1 MWSAIVTT
9 GVFLA
14 VLVPFSNGLRAVA
27 AAWSATRRVGP
38 DELRRGQ
45 SDRSGGAEP
54 LAILMIRILQKSL
67 RDNEQDGQPSDFV
80 FDASRQYVMNE
91 YDHNYAR
98 LISMYANLLPPLGF
112 VGTTGGMLMNFMSMH
127 SKDEGLE
134 LVSLA
139 LALGLASLS
148 SHRTTRPCRLAR
160 RLGLYPLRMS
170 PRRPVHHQLLGIDAR
185 VDGDGTQP
193 RGDGR
198 HRPHRAAGP
207 MSGR

>member
-1 MWSAIVTT
+1 MTGGMWSVIVTT
-9 GVFLA
+9 CVFMA

-54 LAILMIRILQKSL
+54 LAILMVRILQKSL
-67 RDNEQDGQPSDFV
+67 RENEQDGQPSDFV

-91 YDHNYAR
+91 YEHNYAR

-127 SKDEGLE
+127 SKSEGLE

-139 LALGLASLS
+139 LALSSSFFALTSFAVLDAFKLRLYSRVLAA
-148 SHRTTRPCRLAR
+148 TRDVQVLYHKAESR
-160 RLGLYPLRMS
+160 RDQMTS
-170 PRRPVHHQLLGIDAR
+170 DRPVVPKGAR
-185 VDGDGTQP
+185 ASV
-193 RGDGR
+193 
-198 HRPHRAAGP
+198 
-207 MSGR
+207 

>member
-1 MWSAIVTT
+1 MTGGMWSVIVTT

-14 VLVPFSNGLRAVA
+14 VLVPFSNGLRAVL

-45 SDRSGGAEP
+45 ADRSGGAEP
-54 LAILMIRILQKSL
+54 LAILMVRILQKSL

-91 YDHNYAR
+91 YEHNYAR

-112 VGTTGGMLMNFMSMH
+112 VGTTGGMLLNFMSMH

-134 LVSLA
+134 VVSLA
-139 LALGLASLS
+139 LALSSSFFALFSFAVLDALKLRLYSRLLAATRDVQVLYHKAESRREQTTSERPVVQKGARASL
-148 SHRTTRPCRLAR
+148 
-160 RLGLYPLRMS
+160 
-170 PRRPVHHQLLGIDAR
+170 
-185 VDGDGTQP
+185 
-193 RGDGR
+193 
-198 HRPHRAAGP
+198 
-207 MSGR
+207 

>member
-1 MWSAIVTT
+1 MTGGMWSAIVTT

-14 VLVPFSNGLRAVA
+14 VLVPFANGLRAVA

-54 LAILMIRILQKSL
+54 LAILMVRILQKSL

-112 VGTTGGMLMNFMSMH
+112 VGTTGGMLLNFMSMH

-139 LALGLASLS
+139 LALSSSFFALTSFAVLDALKLRLYSRMLAA
-148 SHRTTRPCRLAR
+148 TRDVQVLYNKAESRRDQLTSDRPIVPKGAR
-160 RLGLYPLRMS
+160 AS
-170 PRRPVHHQLLGIDAR
+170 V
-185 VDGDGTQP
+185 
-193 RGDGR
+193 
-198 HRPHRAAGP
+198 
-207 MSGR
+207 

>member
-1 MWSAIVTT
+1 MTSGMWSAIVTA

-14 VLVPFSNGLRAVA
+14 VLVPFANGLRAVVS
-27 AAWSATRRVGP
+27 AWSATRRVGP

-45 SDRSGGAEP
+45 SDRKGGAEP

-67 RDNEQDGQPSDFV
+67 RDNDSDGQPSDFV

-112 VGTTGGMLMNFMSMH
+112 VGTTGGMLLNFMSMH

-134 LVSLA
+134 VISLA
-139 LALGLASLS
+139 LALSSSFFALFSFAVLDALKLRLYSRLLAATRDVQVLYNKAES
-148 SHRTTRPCRLAR
+148 RRDQTTSDRPIVPKGAR
-160 RLGLYPLRMS
+160 AS
-170 PRRPVHHQLLGIDAR
+170 V
-185 VDGDGTQP
+185 
-193 RGDGR
+193 
-198 HRPHRAAGP
+198 
-207 MSGR
+207 

>member
-1 MWSAIVTT
+1 MTGGTWSAIITT

-45 SDRSGGAEP
+45 ADRTGGAEP
-54 LAILMIRILQKSL
+54 LAILMVRVLQKSL
-67 RDNEQDGQPSDFV
+67 RENEQDGQPSDFV
-80 FDASRQYVMNE
+80 FDASRQFVMNE
-91 YDHNYAR
+91 YEHNYAR

-134 LVSLA
+134 VISLA
-139 LALGLASLS
+139 LALSSSFFALS
-148 SHRTTRPCRLAR
+148 SFAMLDALKLRLYSRLLTATRDVQVLYNKAESR
-160 RLGLYPLRMS
+160 REQTS
-170 PRRPVHHQLLGIDAR
+170 SDRPVSQKGAR
-185 VDGDGTQP
+185 
-193 RGDGR
+193 
-198 HRPHRAAGP
+198 A
-207 MSGR
+207 SI

>member
-1 MWSAIVTT
+1 MTGGMWSAIVTT

-14 VLVPFSNGLRAVA
+14 VLVPFTNGLRAVA

-54 LAILMIRILQKSL
+54 LAILMVRILQKSL

-112 VGTTGGMLMNFMSMH
+112 VGTTGGMLLNFMSMH

-139 LALGLASLS
+139 LALSSSFFALTSFAVLDALKLRLYSRMLAA
-148 SHRTTRPCRLAR
+148 TRDVQVLYNKAESRRDQMTSDRPIVPKGAR
-160 RLGLYPLRMS
+160 AS
-170 PRRPVHHQLLGIDAR
+170 V
-185 VDGDGTQP
+185 
-193 RGDGR
+193 
-198 HRPHRAAGP
+198 
-207 MSGR
+207 

>member
-1 MWSAIVTT
+1 MTGGMWSAIVTT

-14 VLVPFSNGLRAVA
+14 VLVPFANGLRAVA

-54 LAILMIRILQKSL
+54 LAILMVRILQKSL

-112 VGTTGGMLMNFMSMH
+112 VGTTGGMLLNFMSMH

-139 LALGLASLS
+139 LALSSSFFALTSFAVLDALKLRLYSRMLAA
-148 SHRTTRPCRLAR
+148 TRDVQVLYNKAESRRDQMTSDRAIVPKGAR
-160 RLGLYPLRMS
+160 AS
-170 PRRPVHHQLLGIDAR
+170 V
-185 VDGDGTQP
+185 
-193 RGDGR
+193 
-198 HRPHRAAGP
+198 
-207 MSGR
+207 

>member
-1 MWSAIVTT
+1 MTGGMWSVIVTT

-14 VLVPFSNGLRAVA
+14 VLVPFSNGLRAVL

-45 SDRSGGAEP
+45 ADRSGGAEP
-54 LAILMIRILQKSL
+54 LAILMVRILQKSL

-91 YDHNYAR
+91 YEHNYAR

-112 VGTTGGMLMNFMSMH
+112 VGTTGGMLLNFMSMH

-134 LVSLA
+134 VVSLA
-139 LALGLASLS
+139 LALSSSFFALFSFAVLDALKLRLYSRLLAA
-148 SHRTTRPCRLAR
+148 TRDVQVLYHKAESR
-160 RLGLYPLRMS
+160 RDQMTS
-170 PRRPVHHQLLGIDAR
+170 ERPVVQKGAR
-185 VDGDGTQP
+185 
-193 RGDGR
+193 
-198 HRPHRAAGP
+198 A
-207 MSGR
+207 SI